1 MCDCGPGDRKVLW
14 TDNLLFTSLCIQ
26 CTRAFRIK
34 KKLTFPIMCDCGSG
48 HRKVSW
54 IDNSLFTS
62 LCVQCTRVFRI
73 KKTHLSYNV
82 RVISVADI
90 DLHGNTVILQLHINI
105 PLLFVRNNLSVEN
118 S

>member
-1 MCDCGPGDRKVLW
+1 MVQGTGKFYGLIICYLRHCAFNVPE
-14 TDNLLFTSLCIQ
+14 LLEL
-26 CTRAFRIK
+26 
-34 KKLTFPIMCDCGSG
+34 
-48 HRKVSW
+48 
-54 IDNSLFTS
+54 
-62 LCVQCTRVFRI
+62 